1 MTAKSSTDDD
11 GNETDQKDASPVLN
25 VAVAISDFLSDQN
38 DNVSISY
45 SRSLCKILR
54 KSYIDIYSEDSKTL
68 QHLERGLHEFS
79 INITDLYNLN
89 C

>member
-54 KSYIDIYSEDSKTL
+54 DIYSEDSKTL